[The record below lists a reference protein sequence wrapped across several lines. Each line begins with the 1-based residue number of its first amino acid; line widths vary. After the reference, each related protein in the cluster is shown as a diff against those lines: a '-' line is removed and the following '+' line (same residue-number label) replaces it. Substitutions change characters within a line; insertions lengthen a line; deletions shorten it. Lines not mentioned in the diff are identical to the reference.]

1 MKYKNSLKST
11 VNRKIKSMK
20 SIASV
25 IEERRRQS
33 SRKRVKNNKR
43 EKEVARNYLYPVEI
57 TVFAYK
63 LIERRFMHIYRILE
77 IFMFYLVKA
86 LMMAKT

>member
-1 MKYKNSLKST
+1 MKYKNSLRST
-11 VNRKIKSMK
+11 ENRKIKSMK

-43 EKEVARNYLYPVEI
+43 EKEVTRNYLYPVCI
-57 TVFAYK
+57 QT
-63 LIERRFMHIYRILE
+63 YREKIHAHL
-77 IFMFYLVKA
+77 
-86 LMMAKT
+86 

>member
-1 MKYKNSLKST
+1 MMKYKNSLRST
-11 VNRKIKSMK
+11 ENRKIKSMK

-43 EKEVARNYLYPVEI
+43 EKEVTRNYLYPVCI
-57 TVFAYK
+57 QT
-63 LIERRFMHIYRILE
+63 YREKIQAHL
-77 IFMFYLVKA
+77 
-86 LMMAKT
+86 